1 MMANIM
7 PEQNATVNAII
18 KDAVKPTVGHRPG
31 SLAMTDA
38 DRKRRTTLY
47 RNHDKKRSE
56 RWKNPVTTVN
66 QTDAK
71 HATGDA
77 RLDA

>member
-38 DRKRRTTLY
+38 DRERRTTLY

-56 RWKNPVTTVN
+56 R
-66 QTDAK
+66 
-71 HATGDA
+71 
-77 RLDA
+77 

>member
-7 PEQNATVNAII
+7 PKQNATVDAII

-31 SLAMTDA
+31 LLVMTDA
-38 DRKRRTTLY
+38 DRERRTTRY

-56 RWKNPVTTVN
+56 RWKNPVATVS

-71 HATGDA
+71 HATGAA